1 MKKRI
6 VKLLSGVMLA
16 AMLVTSVPSAT
27 LFAAN
32 KPNKAWASIDCTN
45 MATDE
50 WSQLWNVFD
59 GDITKTKGMS
69 YDKAK
74 NTLTLNNV
82 KNPDLHIELCE
93 MGDDFKIKVVGKN
106 ELQSINSEGGS
117 HGGSI
122 KITGTGTL
130 TVNKNRKADNAIRVY
145 GRVIK
150 SNLKVDEGVVLN
162 LYKGSEDWKNAI
174 QVEGKNKNGISISGV
189 SKSAYIVENDWAQH
203 TPVDASIAKSGV
215 PCTLDERTDLADE
228 KLYAFDD
235 GDGYVICKKIG
246 ESSKGLMVCEEV
258 DWKGKED
265 ETLKLQEDG
274 SVEAFLNSRT
284 EYMETATRDGQ
295 EYALTINW
303 DERTCDAYAI
313 EEVEGVKC
321 ATFVEQ
327 TTLGDE
333 DVAVGYE
340 WIFCGNNAATM
351 AKKDIFTVGKAS
363 ISTVKA
369 VKNGVNVSWKAVG
382 GAKKYEVRYSTN
394 KKMTGAKT
402 VAVGSKKSAKITDL
416 KSKVTVYVQ
425 VRGITVDKQGNTVCG
440 AWSAVKSAKTK

>member
-32 KPNKAWASIDCTN
+32 KPNKEWASIDCTN

-50 WSQLWNVFD
+50 WSQLWNVFE

-82 KNPDLHIELCE
+82 KNSNLHLYLCN

-106 ELQSINSEGGS
+106 EIQSIDCDGGS
-117 HGGSI
+117 YGGSI

-130 TVNKNRKADNAIRVY
+130 TVNKNRKMDNGIRVY

-150 SNLKVDEGVVLN
+150 ANLKVSEGVVLN
-162 LYKGSEDWKNAI
+162 IYKGSADWANAI
-174 QVEGKNKNGISISGV
+174 QVEAKNKNGISISGV
-189 SKSAYIVENDWAQH
+189 SKSAYIVENDWAQRA
-203 TPVDASIAKSGV
+203 PVDAAIAKSGV
-215 PCTLDERTDLADE
+215 SCTLDDRSDLADQ

-235 GDGYVICKKIG
+235 GDGYVIAKKIG
-246 ESSKGLMVCEEV
+246 ESSKGVMVCEEV
-258 DWKGKED
+258 DWRGKED
-265 ETLKLQEDG
+265 EALKVQEDG
-274 SVEAFLNSRT
+274 SVEAFVGSRT
-284 EYMETATRDGQ
+284 DYMEIATRDGQ
-295 EYALTINW
+295 EYAITSNW
-303 DERTCDAYAI
+303 DARTCDVYSL
-313 EEVEGVKC
+313 EEVAGVQC
-321 ATFVEQ
+321 ATFVE
-327 TTLGDE
+327 TVEMGE
-333 DVAVGYE
+333 GDVAVGYE
-340 WIFCGNNAATM
+340 WTILGYDACTM
-351 AKKDIFTVGKAS
+351 ANKDIFTVGKAS
-363 ISTVKA
+363 IDKVKA
-369 VKNGVNVSWKAVG
+369 VKNSVNVSWKSVS

-402 VAVGSKKSAKITDL
+402 QAVGSKKTAKINDL

-425 VRGITVDKQGNTVCG
+425 VRGIAVDKQGNTIYG
-440 AWSAVKSAKTK
+440 AWSDVKSAKTK